1 MGTTSKFIQREQ
13 MIERTSLLVFFL
25 LGFLLINAQDSEVT
39 NQIYEGNTRIKADQF
54 DEAEMAFRRALSKS
68 PERTE
73 ALYNLGNTHFN
84 EQDYEEA
91 KQRYFQTQKFADN
104 SKSKHQAFHNMG
116 NVFMKQK
123 DYAKAVET
131 YKNALRNNPQ
141 DEETRYNYALAKEL
155 LEKEQQQQDNKE
167 QDQQDEQNQDNQENK
182 EKEKDGDKDQDSRE
196 NKEDNESDKGEDEKD
211 KKDEGN
217 QEKDNR
223 SNDGNNQKK
232 NQQPQ
237 KPKQTELSPEQVK
250 SLLEA
255 MNNQEKEVQDKVN
268 AEKIKGTPIRGRK
281 DW

>member
-1 MGTTSKFIQREQ
+1 MVSRIA
-13 MIERTSLLVFFL
+13 LLVLFL
-25 LGFLLINAQDSEVT
+25 FVIGSIKAQDGEVT
-39 NQIYEGNTRIKADQF
+39 NQIFEGNTLLDTEVF
-54 DEAEMAFRRALSKS
+54 DEAEMAFRKALSKS

-104 SKSKHQAFHNMG
+104 NSSKHHAFHNMG

-141 DEETRYNYALAKEL
+141 DEETRYNYAVAKEL
-155 LEKEQQQQDNKE
+155 LEKEQQQQDN
-167 QDQQDEQNQDNQENK
+167 QDQNQDNKDQKDQENK
-182 EKEKDGDKDQDSRE
+182 DQDKESDKDQDSRE
-196 NKEDNESDKGEDEKD
+196 NNDDGEREDKEDKKGEGDQQKDNQPKEEND
-211 KKDEGN
+211 KK
-217 QEKDNR
+217 Q
-223 SNDGNNQKK
+223 

-237 KPKQTELSPEQVK
+237 QPRQKELSPEQVK

-255 MNNQEKEVQDKVN
+255 MNNQEREVQDKVN
-268 AEKIKGTPIRGRK
+268 AEKAQGTPYRGTK

>member
-1 MGTTSKFIQREQ
+1 MVSRI
-13 MIERTSLLVFFL
+13 SLLVL
-25 LGFLLINAQDSEVT
+25 LLFVIGSIKAQDGEVT
-39 NQIYEGNTRIKADQF
+39 NQIFEGNTLLDTEVF
-54 DEAEMAFRRALSKS
+54 DEAEMAFRKALSKS

-104 SKSKHQAFHNMG
+104 NSSKHHAFHNMG

-141 DEETRYNYALAKEL
+141 DEETRYNYAVAKEL
-155 LEKEQQQQDNKE
+155 LEKEQQQQDN
-167 QDQQDEQNQDNQENK
+167 QDQNQDNKDQKAQEDQENK
-182 EKEKDGDKDQDSRE
+182 DQDKESDKDQNDQNSKENNDDGERE
-196 NKEDNESDKGEDEKD
+196 DKED
-211 KKDEGN
+211 KKDEED
-217 QEKDNR
+217 QQKDNQPKEE
-223 SNDGNNQKK
+223 NDKK
-232 NQQPQ
+232 QNQQPQ
-237 KPKQTELSPEQVK
+237 QPRQKELSPEQVK

-268 AEKIKGTPIRGRK
+268 AEKAQGTPLRGTK

>member
-1 MGTTSKFIQREQ
+1 MESRTT
-13 MIERTSLLVFFL
+13 LLVLFL
-25 LGFLLINAQDSEVT
+25 LVIGSVRAQDSEVT
-39 NQIYEGNTRIKADQF
+39 NQIYEGNTLMDMRVF

-91 KQRYFQTQKFADN
+91 KQRYFQTQKFSDN
-104 SKSKHQAFHNMG
+104 NSSKHHAFHNIG

-123 DYAKAVET
+123 NYAKAVET

-155 LEKEQQQQDNKE
+155 LEKEQQQQDN
-167 QDQQDEQNQDNQENK
+167 QDQNQDNKDQKDQEDQ
-182 EKEKDGDKDQDSRE
+182 ESKDQDKDSDENQESEENSEDSERE
-196 NKEDNESDKGEDEKD
+196 DKEDKNGKGDQQKDNQPKEEND
-211 KKDEGN
+211 KK
-217 QEKDNR
+217 Q
-223 SNDGNNQKK
+223 

-237 KPKQTELSPEQVK
+237 QPRQKELSPEQVK

-268 AEKIKGTPIRGRK
+268 AEKARGTPLRGSK

>member
-1 MGTTSKFIQREQ
+1 MLSRIA
-13 MIERTSLLVFFL
+13 LLVLFL
-25 LGFLLINAQDSEVT
+25 FLIGSIKAQDGEVT
-39 NQIYEGNTRIKADQF
+39 NQIFEGNTLLGTQVF
-54 DEAEMAFRRALSKS
+54 DEAEMAFRKALSKS

-104 SKSKHQAFHNMG
+104 NSSKHHAFHNMG

-131 YKNALRNNPQ
+131 YKNALRYNPQ
-141 DEETRYNYALAKEL
+141 DEETRYNYAVAKEL
-155 LEKEQQQQDNKE
+155 LEKEQQQQDN
-167 QDQQDEQNQDNQENK
+167 QDQNQDNKDQKDQEDQEDQENK
-182 EKEKDGDKDQDSRE
+182 DQDNESDKDQDSEENNDDSERE
-196 NKEDNESDKGEDEKD
+196 DKEDKKGEGDQQKDNQPKEEND
-211 KKDEGN
+211 KK
-217 QEKDNR
+217 Q
-223 SNDGNNQKK
+223 

-237 KPKQTELSPEQVK
+237 QPRQKELSPEQVK

-268 AEKIKGTPIRGRK
+268 AEKAQGTPLRGTK

>member
-1 MGTTSKFIQREQ
+1 MVSRIA
-13 MIERTSLLVFFL
+13 LLVLFL
-25 LGFLLINAQDSEVT
+25 FVIGSIKAQDGEVT
-39 NQIYEGNTRIKADQF
+39 NQIFEGNTLLDTEVF
-54 DEAEMAFRRALSKS
+54 DEAEMAFRKALSKS

-104 SKSKHQAFHNMG
+104 NSSKHHAFHNMG

-141 DEETRYNYALAKEL
+141 DEETRYNYAVAKEL
-155 LEKEQQQQDNKE
+155 LEKEQQQQDN
-167 QDQQDEQNQDNQENK
+167 QDQNQDNKDQKDQEDQGDQKNK
-182 EKEKDGDKDQDSRE
+182 DQDKESDKDQDPTE
-196 NKEDNESDKGEDEKD
+196 NNDDSEREDNED
-211 KKDEGN
+211 KKSEGD
-217 QEKDNR
+217 QQKDNQPKEE
-223 SNDGNNQKK
+223 NDKK
-232 NQQPQ
+232 QNQQPQ
-237 KPKQTELSPEQVK
+237 QPRQKELSPEQVK

-255 MNNQEKEVQDKVN
+255 MNNQEREVQDKVN
-268 AEKIKGTPIRGRK
+268 AEKAQGNPLRGTK

>member
-1 MGTTSKFIQREQ
+1 MVSRIA
-13 MIERTSLLVFFL
+13 LLVLFL
-25 LGFLLINAQDSEVT
+25 FVIGSIKAQDGEVT
-39 NQIYEGNTRIKADQF
+39 NQIFEGNTLLDTEVF
-54 DEAEMAFRRALSKS
+54 DEAEMAFRKALSKS

-104 SKSKHQAFHNMG
+104 NSSKHHAFHNMG

-141 DEETRYNYALAKEL
+141 DEETRYNYAVAKEL
-155 LEKEQQQQDNKE
+155 LEKEQQQQDN
-167 QDQQDEQNQDNQENK
+167 QDQNQDNKDQKDQEDQENK
-182 EKEKDGDKDQDSRE
+182 DQDKESDKDQNSKENNDDGERE
-196 NKEDNESDKGEDEKD
+196 DKED
-211 KKDEGN
+211 KKDEGD
-217 QEKDNR
+217 QQKDNQPKEE
-223 SNDGNNQKK
+223 NDKK
-232 NQQPQ
+232 ENQQPQ
-237 KPKQTELSPEQVK
+237 QARQKELSPEQVK

-268 AEKIKGTPIRGRK
+268 AEKAKGTPLRGIK

>member
-1 MGTTSKFIQREQ
+1 MESRTT
-13 MIERTSLLVFFL
+13 LLVLFL
-25 LGFLLINAQDSEVT
+25 LVIGSVRAQDSEVT
-39 NQIYEGNTRIKADQF
+39 NQIYEGNTLMDMRVF

-91 KQRYFQTQKFADN
+91 KQRYVQTQKFSDN
-104 SKSKHQAFHNMG
+104 NSSKHHAFHNIG

-123 DYAKAVET
+123 NYAKAVET

-155 LEKEQQQQDNKE
+155 LEKEQQQQDN
-167 QDQQDEQNQDNQENK
+167 QDQNQDNKDQKDQEDQ
-182 EKEKDGDKDQDSRE
+182 ESKDQDKDSDENQESEENSEDSERE
-196 NKEDNESDKGEDEKD
+196 DKEDKNGKGDQQKDNQPKEEND
-211 KKDEGN
+211 KK
-217 QEKDNR
+217 Q
-223 SNDGNNQKK
+223 

-237 KPKQTELSPEQVK
+237 QPRQKELSPEQVK

-268 AEKIKGTPIRGRK
+268 AEKARGTPLRGSK

>member
-1 MGTTSKFIQREQ
+1 MESRTT
-13 MIERTSLLVFFL
+13 LLVLFL
-25 LGFLLINAQDSEVT
+25 FVIGSIRAQDSEVT
-39 NQIYEGNTRIKADQF
+39 NQIYEGNTLLSTRVF

-68 PERTE
+68 PKRTE

-104 SKSKHQAFHNMG
+104 NSSKHHAFHNMG

-123 DYAKAVET
+123 NYAKAVET

-141 DEETRYNYALAKEL
+141 DEETRYNYAVAKEL
-155 LEKEQQQQDNKE
+155 LEKEQQQQDN
-167 QDQQDEQNQDNQENK
+167 QNQNQDNKDQKDQEDQESKDRDKDSDENQESEENNEDSEREDKEDKNGKGDQQKDNQPKQEN
-182 EKEKDGDKDQDSRE
+182 
-196 NKEDNESDKGEDEKD
+196 D
-211 KKDEGN
+211 KK
-217 QEKDNR
+217 Q
-223 SNDGNNQKK
+223 

-237 KPKQTELSPEQVK
+237 QPRQKELSPEQVK

-268 AEKIKGTPIRGRK
+268 AEKARGTPLRGSK

>member
-1 MGTTSKFIQREQ
+1 MASRTT
-13 MIERTSLLVFFL
+13 LLVLFL
-25 LGFLLINAQDSEVT
+25 FVIGLIKAQDSEVT
-39 NQIYEGNTRIKADQF
+39 NQIYEGNKLLDTQVF
-54 DEAEMAFRRALSKS
+54 DEAEMAFRKALSKS

-104 SKSKHQAFHNMG
+104 NSSKHHAFHNMG
-116 NVFMKQK
+116 NIFMKQK

-141 DEETRYNYALAKEL
+141 DEETRYNYAVAKEL
-155 LEKEQQQQDNKE
+155 LEKEQQQQDN
-167 QDQQDEQNQDNQENK
+167 QDQNQDNKDQNNQEDQENK
-182 EKEKDGDKDQDSRE
+182 DQDKESDKDQDSKE
-196 NKEDNESDKGEDEKD
+196 NNDDSEIEDNED
-211 KKDEGN
+211 KKSEGD
-217 QEKDNR
+217 QQKDNQPKEE
-223 SNDGNNQKK
+223 NDKK
-232 NQQPQ
+232 QNQQPQ
-237 KPKQTELSPEQVK
+237 QPRQKELSPEQVK

-268 AEKIKGTPIRGRK
+268 AEKAQGTPLRGTK

>member
-1 MGTTSKFIQREQ
+1 MVSRTT
-13 MIERTSLLVFFL
+13 LLVLFL
-25 LGFLLINAQDSEVT
+25 FVIGSIKAQDGEVT
-39 NQIYEGNTRIKADQF
+39 NQIFEGNTLLDTQVF
-54 DEAEMAFRRALSKS
+54 DEAEMAFRKALSKS

-84 EQDYEEA
+84 EQDYDEA

-104 SKSKHQAFHNMG
+104 NSSKHHAFHNMG

-141 DEETRYNYALAKEL
+141 DEETRYNYAVAKEL
-155 LEKEQQQQDNKE
+155 LEKEQQQQDN
-167 QDQQDEQNQDNQENK
+167 QDQNQDNKDQKNQEDQDNQENK
-182 EKEKDGDKDQDSRE
+182 DQDKESDKDQDSKE
-196 NKEDNESDKGEDEKD
+196 NNDDSEREDNED
-211 KKDEGN
+211 KKSEGD
-217 QEKDNR
+217 QQKDNQPKEE
-223 SNDGNNQKK
+223 NDKK
-232 NQQPQ
+232 QNQQPQ
-237 KPKQTELSPEQVK
+237 QPRQKELSPEQVK

-268 AEKIKGTPIRGRK
+268 AEKAQGTPLRGIK